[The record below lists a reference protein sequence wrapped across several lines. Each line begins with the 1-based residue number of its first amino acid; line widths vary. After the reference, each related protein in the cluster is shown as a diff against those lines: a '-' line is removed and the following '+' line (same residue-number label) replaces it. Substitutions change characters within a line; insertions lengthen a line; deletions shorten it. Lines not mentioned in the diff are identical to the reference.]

1 MGVLHDR
8 GRKRI
13 KESLLTLEVVTLL
26 LKAGFLQAS
35 FYFFSYF
42 FDL

>member
-1 MGVLHDR
+1 MIGEEKEL
-8 GRKRI
+8 
-13 KESLLTLEVVTLL
+13 ESLLTLEVVTLL